1 VETDVVSKPA
11 DDNPLIDAINDLLP
25 QTQCQRCDYDG
36 CRPYAEAIA
45 AGDAINRC
53 PPGGETTIAALA
65 RLLVRPVVP
74 LDRRH
79 GEPGPRLVAYVREA
93 ECIGCTKCI
102 QACPTDAILGA
113 AKQMHTVMETECT
126 GCELCIAPCP
136 VDCIDMVEPVDGQ
149 TVITDRQSA
158 YWRQRHEAHNA
169 RLARWQ
175 TERQE
180 RQQQRLTA
188 RRETGGPSPDGGAA
202 PATVHRSRSDLQADI
217 RAAVERARKRRASRT
232 ERE

>member
-1 VETDVVSKPA
+1 MVSRTA
-11 DDNPLIDAINDLLP
+11 DDKSLIDAIDALLP
-25 QTQCQRCDYDG
+25 QTQCQRCEYDG

-45 AGDAINRC
+45 NGDAINKC
-53 PPGGETTIAALA
+53 PPGGEETIDALA
-65 RLLVRPVVP
+65 RLLDRPVVP

-136 VDCIDMVEPVDGQ
+136 VDCIDMVEPGDGQ
-149 TVITDRQSA
+149 ATITAPQSA
-158 YWRQRHEAHNA
+158 YWRQRYEQRNE
-169 RLARWQ
+169 RLARWKEDKQ
-175 TERQE
+175 SRERQ
-180 RQQQRLTA
+180 RAAGRKT
-188 RRETGGPSPDGGAA
+188 GAA
-202 PATVHRSRSDLQADI
+202 PATVGRSRESLQADI
-217 RAAVERARKRRASRT
+217 RAAVQRAKARKADR
-232 ERE
+232 